1 MERPITHLLLVPLGG
16 TVLHVSLTDAHLA
29 PRPARDEQLRTP
41 GHVLVLIGRLRV
53 GPRAVED
60 TADRAAEEEDGT

>member
-1 MERPITHLLLVPLGG
+1 
-16 TVLHVSLTDAHLA
+16 
-29 PRPARDEQLRTP
+29 
-41 GHVLVLIGRLRV
+41 VLVLIGRLRV